1 MKKIVGIGNA
11 LVDVI
16 VHVENEDIFQQFSL
30 KKGGMEMIDEEKKRK
45 IHNQIQ
51 HLKQTIAS
59 GGSTSNTIHGLAR
72 LGVKTGYIGK
82 VSNDKM
88 GDFFKKDL
96 QNSQITPHLVF
107 SPLDTGI
114 ATTFMTP
121 DAERTFAT
129 YLGAASEL
137 TPKDIDES
145 ILQKYNYIHVEGYL
159 IFNADL
165 IEQVC
170 YLAKKNNLIISMDM
184 GSYNVMEDYRDFM
197 MHLLKNYVNI
207 IFGNEEEV
215 RALTQIDEIKGLEKL
230 AKTCDVA
237 VVKLGKKGSIVKMNN
252 QVYNI
257 PPVGGDCIDANGL
270 GDIYASGFLYGLIH
284 DYSPEKSGWLAS
296 HLAYVLGNTVG
307 AKLSDEQWVTV
318 KKEIFA

>member
-1 MKKIVGIGNA
+1 
-11 LVDVI
+11 
-16 VHVENEDIFQQFSL
+16 
-30 KKGGMEMIDEEKKRK
+30 MIDEEKKRK

-145 ILQKYNYIHVEGYL
+145 ILQKYNHS
-159 IFNADL
+159 
-165 IEQVC
+165 C
-170 YLAKKNNLIISMDM
+170 
-184 GSYNVMEDYRDFM
+184 R
-197 MHLLKNYVNI
+197 
-207 IFGNEEEV
+207 
-215 RALTQIDEIKGLEKL
+215 R
-230 AKTCDVA
+230 
-237 VVKLGKKGSIVKMNN
+237 
-252 QVYNI
+252 
-257 PPVGGDCIDANGL
+257 
-270 GDIYASGFLYGLIH
+270 
-284 DYSPEKSGWLAS
+284 
-296 HLAYVLGNTVG
+296 
-307 AKLSDEQWVTV
+307 LSDFQRRFNRTSLL
-318 KKEIFA
+318 FS